1 MPTRHETTEGPR
13 PKRDPQARRRAIVR
27 AAADL
32 LVEDGELTHRRAAER
47 AQVPLGAT
55 TYYFSSLED
64 LREAALELLAQEIN
78 DDLAEI
84 GREAVRA
91 EGRPEVLAALL
102 HDYLADTA
110 QIRADAALYTAAVH
124 RPALR
129 PLATRWFEGFVEML
143 SAWTDP
149 GSARA
154 IAMFVDGASLH
165 ALLQGEPLDLETL
178 TRTLTVLMRP
188 ASEEA

>member
-1 MPTRHETTEGPR
+1 MAR
-13 PKRDPQARRRAIVR
+13 QARRRAIVR

-32 LVEDGELTHRRAAER
+32 LVEDGDLTHRRVAER

-78 DDLAEI
+78 DELIEI
-84 GREAVRA
+84 GRQAARTGGQPA
-91 EGRPEVLAALL
+91 VLAALL
-102 HDYLADTA
+102 HAYLSDTA
-110 QIRADAALYTAAVH
+110 QVRIDAALYTAAVH

-129 PLATRWFEGFVEML
+129 PLATRWFEGFVDML
-143 SAWTDP
+143 TAWTDP
-149 GSARA
+149 ASARA

-165 ALLQGEPLDLETL
+165 ALLQGEPLELDTL

-188 ASEEA
+188 VSEEA

>member
-1 MPTRHETTEGPR
+1 MPTHREETEGPR
-13 PKRDPQARRRAIVR
+13 QRRDPQARRRAIVR

-32 LVEDGELTHRRAAER
+32 LVEDGDLTHRRVAER

-64 LREAALELLAQEIN
+64 LREAALELLAQENN
-78 DDLAEI
+78 DELIEI
-84 GREAVRA
+84 GRQAARTGGQPA
-91 EGRPEVLAALL
+91 VLAALL
-102 HDYLADTA
+102 HAYLSDTA
-110 QIRADAALYTAAVH
+110 QVRIDAALYTAAVH

-129 PLATRWFEGFVEML
+129 PLATRWFEGFVDML
-143 SAWTDP
+143 TAWTDP
-149 GSARA
+149 ASARA

-165 ALLQGEPLDLETL
+165 ALLQGEPLELDTL

-188 ASEEA
+188 VSEDA